1 MNTRYKVYDL
11 MTTKPATIGE
21 KETINTAAKK
31 MSEQKVGSLVVVKD
45 DKLKGLITEKDIVI
59 KIVAT
64 NAKPEDFIVKQ
75 IMTPEKELL
84 TIEPEKDV
92 YSAMILMKDNNV
104 RRLPVVENEKLQGI
118 ITMKDILKI
127 EPDLFDHITDT
138 FILREEER
146 KIN

>member
-45 DKLKGLITEKDIVI
+45 NELKGLITEKDIVI

-92 YSAMILMKDNNV
+92 YTAMILMKDNNV
-104 RRLPVVENEKLQGI
+104 RRLPVVENKKLKGI

-138 FILREEER
+138 FILREEDR